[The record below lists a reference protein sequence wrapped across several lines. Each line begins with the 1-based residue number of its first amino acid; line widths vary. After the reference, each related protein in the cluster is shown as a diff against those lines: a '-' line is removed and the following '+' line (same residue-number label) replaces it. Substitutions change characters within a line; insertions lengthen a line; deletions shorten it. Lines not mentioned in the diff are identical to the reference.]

1 VDRDRQGCDDYTIS
15 LGASITVRDA
25 KGGETGEKSS
35 FSPVSLLHWL
45 KAGFLPIFVRILA
58 IPLLL
63 AIPRGSIIRQ
73 IPLASF

>member
-1 VDRDRQGCDDYTIS
+1 LVPTIGK
-15 LGASITVRDA
+15 LQ
-25 KGGETGEKSS
+25 TGENRASHL
-35 FSPVSLLHWL
+35 FPLLHWL

-63 AIPRGSIIRQ
+63 AIPRGSMIRQ